1 MAAFAQTAWELL
13 NILQEHFPSKIR
25 LRQQNLHILLP
36 HLESEASLASEQLR
50 RQISCLVSMKDDRQ
64 IQQKQR
70 LGHFSTA
77 YTEDEV
83 ADMASTLDFAER
95 L

>member
-1 MAAFAQTAWELL
+1 
-13 NILQEHFPSKIR
+13 
-25 LRQQNLHILLP
+25 
-36 HLESEASLASEQLR
+36 
-50 RQISCLVSMKDDRQ
+50 MKDDRQ